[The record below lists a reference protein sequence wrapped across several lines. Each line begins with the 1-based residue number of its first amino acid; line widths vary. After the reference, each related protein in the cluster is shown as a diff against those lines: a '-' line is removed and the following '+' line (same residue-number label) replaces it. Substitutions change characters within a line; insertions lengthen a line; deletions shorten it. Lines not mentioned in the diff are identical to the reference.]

1 MLLTIIG
8 IIPNVVSQPEH
19 PWVHACMHDNYKKK
33 NAEKSVKIKFW

>member
-19 PWVHACMHDNYKKK
+19 PCMIITTKQK